1 MCSFEIKH
9 FQSITVKSF
18 LFTLI
23 VAFSSVQSGVSQN
36 PFPVWPD
43 SIFSAYYHQRAGLF
57 NVMSGTKGGVYFV
70 GNSITDGAEW
80 SEIFGDANIRNRGI
94 SADISAGVLNRI
106 QTLIERRPDK
116 VFLMIGINDLA
127 RGIAPDSILHN
138 IGTFVRL
145 LREYSPTTQI
155 FFQSLLPVNPDLK
168 MFAQHTSKAAEIKYV
183 NGILERE
190 AGQGYAYIDLH
201 THFLDEDGKLSR
213 RWTNDGLHLN
223 GDGYMLWKHIV
234 FPLVY
239 DLQAHPAI
247 IPQPL
252 DISWLE
258 GSFPLYK
265 LKNITIPRSGLD
277 NEAVILKDFLGS
289 LGLYPRIIPTGSPEG
304 PVIVLNLDPA
314 YDGPSQEA
322 YSIMVSPQRVEIRA
336 KGAHGILHGIQT
348 LKQLCRDGVMVPCC
362 IIKDAPAFQWRGFMI
377 DVGRNYV
384 SPDILKQ
391 IIDKMSFYKFN
402 IFHFHP
408 TEDIAWRLE
417 SRLYPQLTAPE
428 YMLRDKGLYYTV
440 AEVKSLIEFC
450 RARHITFVPEI
461 DMPGHSAAF
470 RRAMGVD
477 MQSDSGTVL
486 VKKIIGE
493 LIDDYPLQYI
503 HVGGDEVKIENK
515 DFLPDIVA
523 MIQGRGLR
531 TIAWSPGGETNS
543 HTMRQLWMDD
553 DGHNNK
559 AGELMYIDSRHLYL
573 NHMDPLEAVT
583 TIYYRK
589 IGERTRGDTA
599 FPGATL
605 CLWNDRA
612 VADGSDI
619 LSMNPVYPGMM
630 AFAERVWN
638 GGGRSGWIAGIPL
651 DDVPVFSKFES
662 GLLDHKALYF
672 NNLPFPYV
680 RQSNLR
686 WTLIGPYA
694 NGGDF
699 SIRFEPEISGKPG
712 TGRMIPAVG
721 GTIVFRH
728 WWAPQISGAL
738 QNPEENT
745 TWYATTTIQSD
756 VDTVRGFWI
765 GFNDLSRSPATDS
778 PPLGG
783 WNHRQG
789 KLWVNGHEVP
799 PPIWRHPGQQG
810 NSEIP
815 LVDEGYSYRP
825 PTMIHLK
832 KGANTVLVK
841 SPIGK
846 FRGKDWQNP
855 EKWMFT
861 FVPVQ

>member
-1 MCSFEIKH
+1 
-9 FQSITVKSF
+9 
-18 LFTLI
+18 
-23 VAFSSVQSGVSQN
+23 
-36 PFPVWPD
+36 
-43 SIFSAYYHQRAGLF
+43 
-57 NVMSGTKGGVYFV
+57 
-70 GNSITDGAEW
+70 
-80 SEIFGDANIRNRGI
+80 
-94 SADISAGVLNRI
+94 
-106 QTLIERRPDK
+106 
-116 VFLMIGINDLA
+116 MIGINDLA
-127 RGIAPDSILHN
+127 RGIAPDSVLHN

-155 FFQSLLPVNPDLK
+155 FIQSLLPVNPDLK

-201 THFLDEDGKLSR
+201 THFLGEDGKLSR

-239 DLQAHPAI
+239 DLQARPAI

-277 NEAVILKDFLGS
+277 NEAVILKGFLGS
-289 LGLYPRIIPTGSPEG
+289 LGLYPRIIQTGSPEA

-384 SPDILKQ
+384 SPDILNQ

-440 AEVKSLIEFC
+440 AELKSLIEFC
-450 RARHITFVPEI
+450 RTRHITFVPEI

-493 LIDDYPLQYI
+493 LMDDYPLQYV

-543 HTMRQLWMDD
+543 RTMRQLWMDD

-638 GGGRSGWIAGIPL
+638 GGVGPDGLQAFRSMMYRYSASLNQDCWTIKHCISTIFPFHMSGNRISAGPSLVPMPMVVTSRSGLNRKFQVSRVPDGRFLLLGALLFSAIGGRPRSAERFRIRKKTRPGMRQQPYKAMWTRCADFGLVSMTYRDLRLRIARHSEDGIIDKVSFGSMVTKCHRL
-651 DDVPVFSKFES
+651 FGV
-662 GLLDHKALYF
+662 
-672 NNLPFPYV
+672 
-680 RQSNLR
+680 
-686 WTLIGPYA
+686 
-694 NGGDF
+694 
-699 SIRFEPEISGKPG
+699 
-712 TGRMIPAVG
+712 IPASKA
-721 GTIVFRH
+721 IRKFRS
-728 WWAPQISGAL
+728 WMK
-738 QNPEENT
+738 
-745 TWYATTTIQSD
+745 
-756 VDTVRGFWI
+756 VTVTG
-765 GFNDLSRSPATDS
+765 
-778 PPLGG
+778 
-783 WNHRQG
+783 HRQ
-789 KLWVNGHEVP
+789 
-799 PPIWRHPGQQG
+799 
-810 NSEIP
+810 
-815 LVDEGYSYRP
+815 
-825 PTMIHLK
+825 
-832 KGANTVLVK
+832 
-841 SPIGK
+841 
-846 FRGKDWQNP
+846 
-855 EKWMFT
+855 
-861 FVPVQ
+861 